1 MVVFS
6 CIFFL
11 FFTFVL
17 LLKSSSVCFCIFN
30 IITIDDF
37 TFDCHSFIIATTNHN
52 HKTDDFF
59 IPALNVLC
67 HKCNISQDFAGA
79 TLMPAGS
86 EIPDILISTF
96 GMLILHSDVGVGTI
110 AGSMLFNIL
119 VIVGGCVIAVDTL
132 KLETG
137 IVLRDLLFFS
147 ASLLLL
153 LASSVNGEIT
163 VWEAVAFIVLYGLY
177 ITTCYNTENIKVAWR
192 LLRQRF
198 SGGGGAH
205 GDREMDSVDKDG
217 TDDLKEGLLDHIKKE
232 GEEEHQQ
239 HVEIAVDERGE
250 EGEITGPVRGQ
261 SEQTARRLQT
271 LAFKEQQLSRALDS
285 GRAQGYGYGAAR
297 MHGTLYKRCEF
308 YDRLQVSS
316 RAWQQRW
323 FVLDENLWYCRN
335 PLHADEKRRV
345 VPLWAA
351 TRVERDAQRD
361 GVFAVV
367 TPQQTYTFRA
377 ETPAL
382 ADAWVAALRERLLYL
397 RAAVDA
403 ESGRVFVPPL
413 PAGATVDGGAEG
425 SGSDYVEE
433 DDDEDASLLTKPPG
447 DASTGKKAMWWLT
460 LPYAAAFTW
469 TIPNV
474 RRARWR
480 RWYPLTLLLV
490 CAWLGVLVYAMV
502 WCADRLAVVLGIPG
516 DLMGLAF
523 TGICA
528 SLPCLF
534 GSLVCARQ
542 GAGGMAIANAI
553 ASNTTCILLGFGLPF
568 FLQTA
573 VVAPGSVMPI
583 DGESIPLSVIVLL
596 SAVAIFLAGAVV
608 CCMRLKRPAG
618 FIYIAAFVLL
628 LATILLLNSLGVKF
642 TF

>member
-1 MVVFS
+1 M
-6 CIFFL
+6 
-11 FFTFVL
+11 
-17 LLKSSSVCFCIFN
+17 
-30 IITIDDF
+30 
-37 TFDCHSFIIATTNHN
+37 
-52 HKTDDFF
+52 
-59 IPALNVLC
+59 LC
-67 HKCNISQDFAGA
+67 HKCHISQDFAGA

-132 KLETG
+132 QLETG

-163 VWEAVAFIVLYGLY
+163 VWEAVAFIVLYALY

-192 LLRQRF
+192 LLRARCGKHG
-198 SGGGGAH
+198 SSSSDDGSHGA
-205 GDREMDSVDKDG
+205 REMDSAPRHGSYHRVGDG
-217 TDDLKEGLLDHIKKE
+217 ADDGDEGEADSLEDGLLSHESHESHGTSGE
-232 GEEEHQQ
+232 GDG
-239 HVEIAVDERGE
+239 VKIAVAGE
-250 EGEITGPVRGQ
+250 AGAGRDDGITGPVRGR
-261 SEQTARRLQT
+261 SEQTAKRLQT
-271 LAFKEQQLSRALDS
+271 LAFKEQQLSKALES
-285 GRAQGYGYGAAR
+285 GREQGYSYGDAR
-297 MHGTLYKRCEF
+297 MHGTLYKRCIF
-308 YDRLQVSS
+308 YDRLQVTS

-335 PLHADEKRRV
+335 PLRPDENRRV

-351 TRVERDAQRD
+351 TAVECDARCA

-377 ETPAL
+377 ETPEL
-382 ADAWVAALRERLLYL
+382 AAAWVAALRERLLYL
-397 RAAVDA
+397 HGAVDA
-403 ESGRVFVPPL
+403 ASGRVVVPAL
-413 PAGATVDGGAEG
+413 PAGATVDGADGADG
-425 SGSDYVEE
+425 GGGGGG
-433 DDDEDASLLTKPPG
+433 DDDEDASLLARPPLE
-447 DASTGKKAMWWLT
+447 ASVGKKLVWYLT
-460 LPYAAAFTW
+460 LPYAVAFTY

-490 CAWLGVLVYAMV
+490 CVWLAALVYAMV
-502 WCADRLAVVLGIPG
+502 WCADRLALVLGIPG

-573 VVAPGSVMPI
+573 VIAPGSVMPI

-596 SAVAIFLAGAVV
+596 TAVGIFLAGAVV
-608 CCMRLKRPAG
+608 CCMRLKRGVG
-618 FIYIAAFVLL
+618 FVYIVAFVLL
-628 LATILLLNSLGVKF
+628 LAAILVMNSLGVSF